1 MSRDNLG
8 NKQTIIID
16 NCLIND
22 DKFDLVITPHRQ
34 SVGYNRTKRQTLR
47 KKIINKQK
55 QIIRK
60 IFPKWRNAVSES
72 ETTAIQELH
81 SLKDSINKNHQT
93 DNQLYFT
100 DSETTSPAS
109 VKGKRKIKNC
119 YTNKPIRL
127 YNLNQPIRH
136 IENYT
141 PPVIQHK
148 TDWKRR

>member
-60 IFPKWRNAVSES
+60 IFPK
-72 ETTAIQELH
+72 
-81 SLKDSINKNHQT
+81 
-93 DNQLYFT
+93 
-100 DSETTSPAS
+100 
-109 VKGKRKIKNC
+109 
-119 YTNKPIRL
+119 
-127 YNLNQPIRH
+127 
-136 IENYT
+136 
-141 PPVIQHK
+141 
-148 TDWKRR
+148 